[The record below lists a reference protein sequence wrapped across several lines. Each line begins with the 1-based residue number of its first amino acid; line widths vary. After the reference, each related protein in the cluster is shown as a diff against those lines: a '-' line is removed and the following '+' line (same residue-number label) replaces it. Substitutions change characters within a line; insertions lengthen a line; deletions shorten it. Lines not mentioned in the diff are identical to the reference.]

1 MPEFTTRAM
10 TATSEQPPGN
20 EDNEAR
26 AEDKEMKPII
36 KNIQQ
41 TRPGFTLVELL
52 VAIAI
57 IGILMGIAIPAIM
70 RSVISARQTAQKVEL
85 TAISQAVEA
94 YLNKYGDY
102 PPDGSSQAVLARHMR
117 RIFPRMAEPDITLL
131 NILTDD
137 SDVSDT
143 FSGTFSQV
151 AMDRGEALVFFL
163 GGFSSDIQHPLT
175 GAGGPLEFKGFVD
188 TDVLDLANYQYN
200 ATRENALFDFDP
212 QRLMM
217 GRVTE
222 TSPMISRD
230 EGDGYPVLLPARV
243 ELTCCPLIER
253 CGIPTPIVY
262 FDSRTYG
269 NISITTT
276 SLYNGYA
283 GSAEYGGVRPYK
295 TSLGAEPPASTTYAS
310 ETEAFNAIK
319 FHNPDTYQLIS
330 PGSDGIFGSIVS
342 TSGSPSLPVHFITE
356 TGQPVAPF
364 SGTGMTSPSSLI
376 VTTPP
381 LGSKGFQDLG
391 WSGEITV
398 NGNLDNVTNFST
410 STLESDLQ

>member
-1 MPEFTTRAM
+1 MQHTPPSRPLGGQTAKQNSFSRNILITSHQSSLISSRLQSPLSLRESNIVNQSRLSLRESSTLTPKTLHLKLQTLNHQASQAGQPPGQMPEFTTREM
-10 TATSEQPPGN
+10 IATSEQPPGN

-117 RIFPRMAEPDITLL
+117 RVFPRMAEPDITLL

-217 GRVTE
+217 GRDTE
-222 TSPMISRD
+222 TSPMVSRD
-230 EGDGYPVLLPARV
+230 ELEMATQSLCFLLVV

-253 CGIPTPIVY
+253 
-262 FDSRTYG
+262 
-269 NISITTT
+269 
-276 SLYNGYA
+276 
-283 GSAEYGGVRPYK
+283 
-295 TSLGAEPPASTTYAS
+295 
-310 ETEAFNAIK
+310 
-319 FHNPDTYQLIS
+319 
-330 PGSDGIFGSIVS
+330 
-342 TSGSPSLPVHFITE
+342 
-356 TGQPVAPF
+356 
-364 SGTGMTSPSSLI
+364 
-376 VTTPP
+376 
-381 LGSKGFQDLG
+381 
-391 WSGEITV
+391 
-398 NGNLDNVTNFST
+398 
-410 STLESDLQ
+410 